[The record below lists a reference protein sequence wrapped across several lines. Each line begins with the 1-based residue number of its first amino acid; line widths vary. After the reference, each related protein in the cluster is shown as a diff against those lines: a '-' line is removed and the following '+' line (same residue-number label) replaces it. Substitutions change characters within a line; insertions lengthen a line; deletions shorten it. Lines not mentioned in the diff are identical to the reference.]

1 AFPMLLQ
8 RFTFLTKPDS
18 ESLSVVSNIYGRA
31 SLGGEVAITHAA
43 AYALGAMA
51 GADTRAGNAA
61 GAEPYVARLRADLE
75 QTKAPAEK
83 RELLIAIGNARRDAD
98 TAFVTKYASDA
109 APEARIGA
117 ARALGGSTSREA
129 RPTLLKLAAD
139 GDARVQAAA
148 IASLAPEA
156 LEASDVHALAM
167 TVTGGQTSP
176 ANDGDLVTL
185 IGNHPEPHEDTRAML
200 DFLMHRAKDPRARAR
215 IEFVLSQLP
224 PK

>member
-1 AFPMLLQ
+1 MASPA
-8 RFTFLTKPDS
+8 RVAR
-18 ESLSVVSNIYGRA
+18 VVAGIYGRA
-31 SLGGEVAITHAA
+31 SRGGEAALGHAA

-51 GADTRAGNAA
+51 GAETRAGGA
-61 GAEPYVARLRADLE
+61 GGASAAEPYVARMRADLE

-83 RELLIAIGNARRDAD
+83 RELLVAIGNAKREAD
-98 TAFVTKYASDA
+98 TAFVTKYASDP

-117 ARALGGSTSREA
+117 ARALGGSPSRDA
-129 RPTLLKLAAD
+129 RPVLLSLAAD

-148 IASLAPEA
+148 IASLSPEA

-167 TVTGGQTSP
+167 TVTSGQTSP

-200 DFLMHRAKDPRARAR
+200 DFMMHRAKDPRARAR

-224 PK
+224 PAK